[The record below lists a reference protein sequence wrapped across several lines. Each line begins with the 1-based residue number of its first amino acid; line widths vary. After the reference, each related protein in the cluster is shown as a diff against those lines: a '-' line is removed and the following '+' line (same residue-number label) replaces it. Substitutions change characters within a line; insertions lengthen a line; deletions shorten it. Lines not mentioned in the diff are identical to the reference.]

1 MNEHGFVKAVHRHLS
16 PDTYKWKIHDTYT
29 GGVPD
34 AMYAGPACLLFVE
47 YKFIQNLPK
56 RKQTP
61 IKTGLSALQEQWLEK
76 MFGYKVV
83 VMVIIGSNQGV
94 AIVSEPPFG
103 LGLKKTDFYY
113 MTAKDVAHH
122 IDAIVQG
129 YENGLFKITN
139 PSAKLAQDLGSKKS

>member
-47 YKFIQNLPK
+47 YKFIKNLPK

-61 IKTGLSALQEQWLEK
+61 IKTGLSALQEQWLQK

-83 VMVIIGSNQGV
+83 VMVIIGSSQGV

-103 LGLKKTDFYY
+103 KLLTHNDFYAI
-113 MTAKDVAHH
+113 TAKDVADS
-122 IDAIVQG
+122 IDATVQG

-139 PSAKLAQDLGSKKS
+139 SGAKLAQDLGGEKS